1 MVDIAVHDLGGTGPP
16 LLLAHATGFHGLVWR
31 AVSRQLADAFH
42 TISFDERG
50 HGDSGLPPGRD
61 FDWRGFGQDILTVV
75 DGVGLE
81 RPFGVGHSS
90 GATAMLL
97 AEQARPGLFRAIYCY
112 EPILVAADPPLG
124 RDQAN
129 WLAGATRRRREIFP
143 SRSEAAAAYA
153 PKPPFVSWAPEVLDD
168 YVDYGFAD
176 QPDGT
181 VILKCRRESEALV
194 YEMATAN
201 DAYARLGEIRCPVM
215 LAGGADSESM
225 TPAAITAMAGRF
237 PNAQTEILPG
247 VGHLGPFEQPGLVA
261 ASIRRFAETV
271 PTPPAP
277 S

>member
-1 MVDIAVHDLGGTGPP
+1 
-16 LLLAHATGFHGLVWR
+16 
-31 AVSRQLADAFH
+31 
-42 TISFDERG
+42 
-50 HGDSGLPPGRD
+50 
-61 FDWRGFGQDILTVV
+61 
-75 DGVGLE
+75 
-81 RPFGVGHSS
+81 
-90 GATAMLL
+90 
-97 AEQARPGLFRAIYCY
+97 
-112 EPILVAADPPLG
+112 
-124 RDQAN
+124 
-129 WLAGATRRRREIFP
+129 
-143 SRSEAAAAYA
+143 
-153 PKPPFVSWAPEVLDD
+153 LDD

-225 TPAAITAMAGRF
+225 TPAAITAMANRL

-247 VGHLGPFEQPGLVA
+247 VGHLGPFERPGLVA